1 MNHYERPRH
10 SVRTQRFNLSIT
22 KAHFINPDCFG
33 EDLAAWLK
41 DKLIDRDRDVSQ
53 LGQEDW
59 GWYLKVKCDKES
71 YFLGMNGIPI
81 ETNQNQK
88 DSGEWRIIVKKN
100 RSIGQWLGNRGKIGA
115 ADNACSDCGDFSS
128 GTRFRRCTSGR

>member
-1 MNHYERPRH
+1 MNARH
-10 SVRTQRFNLSIT
+10 VLFRTQRFNLSIT
-22 KAHFINPDCFG
+22 NAHFINRDCFG

-41 DKLIDRDRDVSQ
+41 DKLIDRGRDVPQ

-81 ETNQNQK
+81 ETDQNQK
-88 DSGEWRIIVKKN
+88 DFGEWRIIVKKN
-100 RSIGQWLGNRGKIGA
+100 RSIGQWLGNKGKIS
-115 ADNACSDCGDFSS
+115 ADDKMLVLIEEILRSEPDFADVHQEE
-128 GTRFRRCTSGR
+128 